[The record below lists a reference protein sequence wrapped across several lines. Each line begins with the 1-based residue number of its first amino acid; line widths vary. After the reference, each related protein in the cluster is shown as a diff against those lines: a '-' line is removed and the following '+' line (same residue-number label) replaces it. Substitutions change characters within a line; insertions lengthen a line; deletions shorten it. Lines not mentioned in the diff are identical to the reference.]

1 MATKLLELGQ
11 GETFF
16 ACILWMQT
24 AGQLGGLEPEA
35 QGFGIH
41 AEREATLSQRDKG
54 HDRCSFQETHQQTRH
69 TSCPRD
75 CWEAPKMVL
84 EPLISVVSWLVS

>member
-1 MATKLLELGQ
+1 MQRGHLLELGQ

-16 ACILWMQT
+16 ARILWMQT

-41 AEREATLSQRDKG
+41 AQRETTLGQRDKR
-54 HDRCSFQETHQQTRH
+54 HDRCSFQQT
-69 TSCPRD
+69 
-75 CWEAPKMVL
+75 
-84 EPLISVVSWLVS
+84 